1 MTNEAPPRNLK
12 PETPKPETP
21 KILRIH
27 DLLLAEYGDHP
38 WHPRDPVATL
48 VSTILSQNTND
59 VNRDRAF
66 ERLRARF
73 PTWEAVRDAPLPE
86 LIEAIRPA
94 GLAPTKGPRI
104 QEALRRITEER
115 GEISLD
121 FLAGMEVEEARRW
134 LLSLPGVGPKTA
146 AIVLCFALGKPAFPV
161 DTHVHRVARRLG
173 LIPER
178 TSREK
183 AHELLEAIVPPE
195 IYYPFHLNLIAHGRA
210 VCHARAP
217 RCEDC
222 VLREECAYG
231 RRVSNVVRQTS
242 DVKRQTSGVTLLLIR
257 HAETVANV
265 EGRWVGWGDTG
276 LTERGRAQ
284 VEATARRLA
293 QEVRDGAAIYTS
305 PLPRARETAE
315 GIGRALGLKPIPVE
329 NLREINFGDL
339 DGVTLEEMRTRYP
352 DLYAR
357 WRDKTD
363 SEYTWPGGE
372 KRADFFRRVA
382 EACREILSRH
392 DRGTVI
398 IVAHGG
404 TVRACLAHLMPD
416 KLGEWWGYS
425 LDNCGITRL
434 QVEDGTVRLLALNDT
449 SHLPEVKREEL

>member
-1 MTNEAPPRNLK
+1 MTNKELQQSVK
-12 PETPKPETP
+12 PETLRPETQ
-21 KILRIH
+21 KALRIH
-27 DLLLAEYGDHP
+27 ERLVAEYGDHP

-48 VSTILSQNTND
+48 VSAILSQNTND

-66 ERLRARF
+66 ARLRERF
-73 PTWEAVRDAPLPE
+73 PTWEAVRDAPLSD

-94 GLAPTKGPRI
+94 GLAPTKAPRI
-104 QEALRRITEER
+104 QEALRRITDER
-115 GEISLD
+115 GRVSLD
-121 FLAGMEVEEARRW
+121 FLTEMPMEEARRW
-134 LLSLPGVGPKTA
+134 LLSIPGVGPKTA
-146 AIVLCFALGKPAFPV
+146 AIVLLFALGKPAFPV
-161 DTHVHRVARRLG
+161 DTHVHRVSQRLG
-173 LIPER
+173 LIPKG

-183 AHELLEAIVPPE
+183 AHELLEAVVPPE

-217 RCEDC
+217 RCDSC
-222 VLREECAYG
+222 VLRDECSFPASLPS
-231 RRVSNVVRQTS
+231 RFPVSS
-242 DVKRQTSGVTLLLIR
+242 LTLILIR

-284 VEATARRLA
+284 VEATAQRLA
-293 QEVRDGAAIYTS
+293 REVRDAVAIYTS

-315 GIGRALGLKPIPVE
+315 GIGRALGVEPIPVE
-329 NLREINFGDL
+329 DLREIHFGEL
-339 DGVTLEEMRTRYP
+339 DGVTLEEMRTCYP

-357 WRDKTD
+357 WRDKNDT
-363 SEYTWPGGE
+363 EYTWPGGE

-382 EACREILSRH
+382 VACGEILSRH

-416 KLGEWWGYS
+416 QLGEWWAYP
-425 LDNCGITRL
+425 LDNCGITRVL
-434 QVEDGTVRLLALNDT
+434 VEDGVARLLTLNDT
-449 SHLPEVKREEL
+449 AHLPDLKKEEL